1 MRFSLPSILAPL
13 LTLAVPAVADPV
25 LVQPIDCILGESCY
39 IQHYVDRDAGPLV
52 QDYGCGSLS
61 YDGHKGTDFA
71 LRSLNQMAQG
81 VDILAAAPGVV
92 RGVRDGMADRI
103 YTIDTAAEVEGRECG
118 NGVAIDHGGGWI
130 SQYCHMKQ
138 GSVVVERG
146 QRVAANTVLGQV
158 GLSGKTQFPHL
169 HISLRQNGEVT
180 DPFAPTGEACNATP
194 TGTLWQDTP
203 PYQAGGLIDAGFA
216 IRVPEYA
223 EIKAGDAHVHQ
234 LDQSAPALVGWAY
247 GYGTQK
253 GDVMQITLTGPSGT
267 VIDKRILLQKSQAQ
281 MFRAV
286 GRRRPDGGWD
296 PGHYRAVTKLI
307 RKGEV
312 VDQREVWLE
321 LR

>member
-1 MRFSLPSILAPL
+1 MRFPLPSILVPL
-13 LTLAVPAVADPV
+13 LSLAAPAAADPV

-71 LRSLNQMAQG
+71 LRSLNQMAEG

-146 QRVAANTVLGQV
+146 QRVAANAVLGQV

-180 DPFAPTGEACNATP
+180 DPFGPTGETCHAEP
-194 TGTLWQDTP
+194 TDTLWQDTP

-216 IRVPEYA
+216 IRVPEYD

-247 GYGTQK
+247 GYGTLK
-253 GDVMQITLTGPSGT
+253 GDVMQITLSGPAGT
-267 VIDKRILLQKSQAQ
+267 VIDKRILLKKSQAQ

-296 PGHYRAVTKLI
+296 AGHYRAVAKLI

>member
-1 MRFSLPSILAPL
+1 MRFTLPSLLAPL
-13 LTLAVPAVADPV
+13 LTLAPPAAADPV
-25 LVQPIDCILGESCY
+25 LVQPIDCTLGESCY

-52 QDYGCGSLS
+52 RDYGCGSLS

-92 RGVRDGMADRI
+92 RGVRDGMADQI
-103 YTIDTAAEVEGRECG
+103 YTINTAAEVEGRECG

-146 QRVAANTVLGQV
+146 QRVAANAVLGQV

-180 DPFAPTGEACNATP
+180 DPFGPTGKTCNAEP
-194 TGTLWQDTP
+194 TDTLWQDTP

-216 IRVPEYA
+216 IRVPEYT

-247 GYGTQK
+247 GYGTLK
-253 GDVMQITLTGPSGT
+253 GDVMQITLSGPAGT
-267 VIDKRILLQKSQAQ
+267 VIDKRILLKKSQAQ

-296 PGHYRAVTKLI
+296 AGHYRTVAKLI